1 VVVTTNAIVRANPS
15 RLVAADVSL
24 AVEVM
29 SGGSRRTDRVTKLS
43 EYAEAGIADY
53 WIVDL
58 EDPVSLAHHRL
69 GSNHTY
75 QHVGTYQRQAD
86 VTYSG
91 DTMHLDLDSLTSP

>member
-29 SGGSRRTDRVTKLS
+29 SGGSRRTDRVTKLR

-75 QHVGTYQRQAD
+75 QHVGTYQIQAD